1 MSQYTNLPGVDLNV
15 KDGQLNLTQDNTSNS
30 LLIAAPVVAPAY
42 VEVPESPVLVQ
53 SEADLKEAFGPFF
66 YKGAMNPI
74 AAEWVI
80 AKRGG
85 IRNVYLLGLKG
96 DDEKALFVDLQT
108 KLYGYVYDMN
118 IEQVVVAGLYADKDV
133 EGIEATDFGEESFD
147 NVEGIEAY
155 YTHEGA
161 EDVTKLTILPDE
173 PQTLAI
179 KVDGRE
185 TVLTIKNNFTP
196 EELVDE
202 LNTQASTAEEDLGRP
217 IQVNFKLKDGKA
229 VVQSNE
235 EIVLEGEGV
244 LAALKLT
251 EAAPKLKGIANA
263 ARLLGEFSESYSNE
277 AQSLISYISVE
288 PVWSTNMSEVNGQVD
303 RLRRLDNNI
312 SKHVQVVA
320 GPPVGVNIPGSIRTQ
335 WVTGVTQYASL
346 VNSLPV
352 QVAPTNQVLPQANQ
366 LRYNLSLRQLD
377 QLTGNKFVTFRVKN
391 NQIVVVD
398 AVTTAPDLMIG
409 GQDKVRSDFTRL
421 STLRIV
427 NYIVSEMRTALDAYI
442 GQPNEFS
449 TYNAMNTAIKAV
461 IKDAM
466 SNAIIQDATY
476 SVVLGESLDE
486 AVVNLTVLPQFE
498 LRKIELSIGLS
509 TPENFNA

>member
-1 MSQYTNLPGVDLNV
+1 MSQYTNLPGVNLNV
-15 KDGQLNLTQDNTSNS
+15 EDGQLNLTQDNSSNS
-30 LLIAAPVVAPAY
+30 LLIVAPVVAPAY
-42 VEVPESPVLVQ
+42 VEVPDAPVLVQ

-66 YKGAMNPI
+66 YKGEMNPI
-74 AAEWVI
+74 AAEWMI

-96 DDEKALFVDLQT
+96 NDDKALLVDLQT

-133 EGIEATDFGEESFD
+133 EGITANDFGEESLD
-147 NVEGIEAY
+147 SVEGIQAY
-155 YTHEGA
+155 YTHEGTG
-161 EDVTKLTILPDE
+161 DVVELEISPGSPE
-173 PQTLAI
+173 TLAI
-179 KVDGRE
+179 KVGDRE

-202 LNTQASTAEEDLGRP
+202 LNTQASSAEEDLGRP
-217 IQVNFKLKDGKA
+217 IEVSFKLKDGKA
-229 VVQSNE
+229 IVQSNE
-235 EIVLEGEGV
+235 KIVLEGENV
-244 LAALKLT
+244 LTALNLT
-251 EAAPKLKGIANA
+251 EATPEFKGVANA
-263 ARLLGEFSESYSNE
+263 ARLLGDFSESYSNE

-288 PVWSTNMSEVNGQVD
+288 PIESTSMSEINGQVD

-320 GPPVGVNIPGSIRTQ
+320 GPRVGVSIPGSIRTQ
-335 WVTGVTQYASL
+335 WVTGVTQYAAL

-398 AVTTAPDLMIG
+398 AVTTAPDLYVG
-409 GQDKVRSDFTRL
+409 GQAKTRSDFTRL

-442 GQPNEFS
+442 GQPNEFP

-476 SVVLGESLDE
+476 NVNLGRSLDE

>member
-1 MSQYTNLPGVDLNV
+1 MSQYANLPGVNLNV

-30 LLIAAPVVAPAY
+30 LLIIAPVVAPAY
-42 VEVPESPVLVQ
+42 VEVPDSPVLVQ

-66 YKGAMNPI
+66 YKGEMNPI
-74 AAEWVI
+74 AAEWMI

-85 IRNVYLLGLKG
+85 IRNVYLLGLQG
-96 DDEKALFVDLQT
+96 ANEKAMFIDLQT

-118 IEQVVVAGLYADKDV
+118 IEQVVVAGLYADKDI
-133 EGIEATDFGEESFD
+133 EGIEAKDFGEESFD
-147 NVEGIEAY
+147 NVEGVEAY
-155 YTHEGA
+155 YTHEGT
-161 EDVTKLTILPDE
+161 EDVVALEILPGAPE
-173 PQTLAI
+173 SLAI
-179 KVDGRE
+179 KVGDRE

-196 EELVDE
+196 EKLVDE
-202 LNTQASTAEEDLGRP
+202 LNTQASSAEEDLGRP
-217 IQVNFKLKDGKA
+217 IEVSFKLKDGKA

-235 EIVLEGEGV
+235 EIVLEGENV
-244 LAALKLT
+244 LSALKLT
-251 EAAPKLKGIANA
+251 AVEPELKGVANA
-263 ARLLGEFSESYSNE
+263 ARLLGDFSEVYSNE

-288 PVWSTNMSEVNGQVD
+288 PVWSTSMSEINGQVV
-303 RLRRLDNNI
+303 RLGELDNNI

-320 GPPVGVNIPGSIRTQ
+320 GPPIGVNIPGSIRTQ

-352 QVAPTNQVLPQANQ
+352 QVAPTNQILPQANQ

-398 AVTTAPDLMIG
+398 GVTTAPDLYVG
-409 GQDKVRSDFTRL
+409 GQDKTRSDFTRL

-427 NYIVSEMRTALDAYI
+427 NYIVSEMRTALDAFI
-442 GQPNEFS
+442 GQPNEFPI
-449 TYNAMNTAIKAV
+449 YNAMNTAIKAV
-461 IKDAM
+461 IKDAT

-476 SVVLGESLDE
+476 SIELGETLDT
-486 AVVNLTVLPQFE
+486 AVVNLVVLPQFE